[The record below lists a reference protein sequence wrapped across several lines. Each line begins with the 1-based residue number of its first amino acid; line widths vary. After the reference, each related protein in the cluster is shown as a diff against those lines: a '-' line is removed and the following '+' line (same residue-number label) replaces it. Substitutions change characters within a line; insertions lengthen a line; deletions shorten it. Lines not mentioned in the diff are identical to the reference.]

1 MKREV
6 IMTELAPKAV
16 GPYSQAIRAGQFVFT
31 SGQIG
36 LDPATGQ
43 LVEAENSDDSVQ
55 MQATQVLKNLQA
67 VLEAA
72 GSGFPHV
79 VKCTVYL
86 RYIKDFATVN
96 EVYAQF
102 FGENP
107 PARSTFAVAALPL
120 GALVEIEA
128 VALVPAAE
136 EESAAEEEEDE
147 EETTHSATE
156 SVHELI
162 SAVESQMASKIREM
176 TNFLA
181 DLEKKIKERKEKK
194 GKDKKKKK
202 KDKGKGK
209 DKDKEKEEEDDD

>member
-36 LDPATGQ
+36 LDPTTGQ

-55 MQATQVLKNLQA
+55 VQATQVLKNLQA

-86 RYIKDFATVN
+86 RYIKDFAVVN

-128 VALVPAAE
+128 VALVPTE
-136 EESAAEEEEDE
+136 EEPAAEEEEDD
-147 EETTHSATE
+147 EETHSTTE

-202 KDKGKGK
+202 KDKGK
-209 DKDKEKEEEDDD
+209 DKDKEKEEDDED